1 VRKDISNIKVLIV
14 DDNFV
19 NRRVLNYALLK
30 YKIKT
35 DEAENGLIALEK
47 YKNTNYDLILMD
59 IMMPEMDGLEA
70 TSKIRDYEKTT
81 GISPA
86 IIIAISANFQDEDR
100 DEYMS
105 HGLNEIFKKPVDFK
119 ELDKYLRQYFEI
131 K

>member
-1 VRKDISNIKVLIV
+1 VKKEISEIRVLIV

-19 NRRVLNYALLK
+19 NRRVLSYALLR
-30 YKIKT
+30 YKVET

-47 YKNTNYDLILMD
+47 YKNKNYDLILMD

-81 GISPA
+81 GIFPA
-86 IIIAISANFQDEDR
+86 LIVAISANFQDEDR